1 MVDLRSYYKTETS
14 SIRSRDRR
22 PVDPAIGGTME
33 DGGTCLPD
41 DVLVQ
46 IFLLVPAR
54 SRRPL
59 RLVCKGWR
67 DVIDE
72 RAPPPVDDKLPTKIL
87 VFINQGRRSSAV
99 VFDGG
104 SRHRTR
110 ERTYTSSRDGGRV
123 RMVGTCNGLLCLHDH
138 STTYAGFSI
147 STITVTNPVTG
158 ETAALPPVP
167 RRWAWAQLAKAPGHY
182 SFGFHPETKL
192 HKVVYIPR
200 GHRWS
205 LDALQ
210 VFTLGSKAWRAVPV
224 HVRGACHDLLC
235 EPISVA
241 GTTYWLAA
249 GRVMAL
255 DLGPDERVTSLDAP
269 PAKMVRPAPSRPAT
283 RKRRDTSWRLTKVGT
298 SLGVVVPSAGMFA
311 GRVDVWVLD
320 VDGGGEK
327 KPLQWS
333 RRYSIAEYKWGSWV
347 MAPQLTHG
355 NYVLSAE
362 HEWGFSCSRV
372 YRHEVGELVDGG
384 DDDWQ
389 RQLPPV
395 KGVQLIMSKEEREGE
410 LTTFAYVETWNPV
423 PRSK

>member
-1 MVDLRSYYKTETS
+1 
-14 SIRSRDRR
+14 
-22 PVDPAIGGTME
+22 ME

-72 RAPPPVDDKLPTKIL
+72 RAPPPEDAKPPAKIL
-87 VFINQGRRSSAV
+87 VFINKGRTSRAV

-104 SRHRTR
+104 SRHRER
-110 ERTYTSSRDGGRV
+110 ARTYTSSSDGGRV

-138 STTYAGFSI
+138 TTTYAGFSI

-210 VFTLGSKAWRAVPV
+210 VFTLGGNKAAWREVPV
-224 HVRGACHDLLC
+224 PVRGACHDLLC
-235 EPISVA
+235 EPVSIA
-241 GTTYWLAA
+241 GVTYWLAA
-249 GRVMAL
+249 GRVMSL
-255 DLGPDERVTSLDAP
+255 DLGQDERVASLDAP
-269 PAKMVRPAPSRPAT
+269 PAKMVRPAPGQAET
-283 RKRRDTSWRLTKVGT
+283 VRDISWRLTKVGA
-298 SLGVVVPSAGMFA
+298 SLGAVVPGPPVAPGVSA

-320 VDGGGEK
+320 VDGGGGE
-327 KPLQWS
+327 PPQWS
-333 RRYSIAEYKWGSWV
+333 RRYSVVESMWNSWV

-355 NYVLSAE
+355 DYVLSAE
-362 HEWGFSCSRV
+362 YEWKFSPSQRKWTTLH
-372 YRHEVGELVDGG
+372 RREVGGLVDGG
-384 DDDWQ
+384 DDNWQ
-389 RQLPPV
+389 RQLPRT
-395 KGVQLIMSKEEREGE
+395 KGAQLIMSKEEREGE
-410 LTTFAYVETWNPV
+410 LTTFAYVETQNPV

>member
-1 MVDLRSYYKTETS
+1 M
-14 SIRSRDRR
+14 
-22 PVDPAIGGTME
+22 A

-67 DVIDE
+67 D
-72 RAPPPVDDKLPTKIL
+72 IL
-87 VFINQGRRSSAV
+87 VFINKGRTSRAV

-104 SRHRTR
+104 SRHR
-110 ERTYTSSRDGGRV
+110 ERARAYTSSSDGGRV

-158 ETAALPPVP
+158 DTAVLPPVP
-167 RRWAWAQLAKAPGHY
+167 RRWAWVQLAKAPGHY

-210 VFTLGSKAWRAVPV
+210 VFTLGSKAWRA
-224 HVRGACHDLLC
+224 
-235 EPISVA
+235 PISVA

-249 GRVMAL
+249 GRVMSL
-255 DLGPDERVTSLDAP
+255 DLGQDERVASLDAP
-269 PAKMVRPAPSRPAT
+269 LAEMARPAPAALRETA
-283 RKRRDTSWRLTKVGT
+283 RDISWRLTKVGASGEPRRRGRGADGSVHFCET
-298 SLGVVVPSAGMFA
+298 GGCVGA
-311 GRVDVWVLD
+311 GRGRRGRGAAAVEPEVQRRREHVGLLGHGAAADARGLRPERGARVEIFAFAAEVDD
-320 VDGGGEK
+320 AAPARGG
-327 KPLQWS
+327 
-333 RRYSIAEYKWGSWV
+333 RA
-347 MAPQLTHG
+347 
-355 NYVLSAE
+355 
-362 HEWGFSCSRV
+362 
-372 YRHEVGELVDGG
+372 DGG
-384 DDDWQ
+384 DDNWQ
-389 RQLPPV
+389 RQLPRT
-395 KGVQLIMSKEEREGE
+395 KGAQLIMSKEEREGE
-410 LTTFAYVETWNPV
+410 LTTFAYVETQNPV